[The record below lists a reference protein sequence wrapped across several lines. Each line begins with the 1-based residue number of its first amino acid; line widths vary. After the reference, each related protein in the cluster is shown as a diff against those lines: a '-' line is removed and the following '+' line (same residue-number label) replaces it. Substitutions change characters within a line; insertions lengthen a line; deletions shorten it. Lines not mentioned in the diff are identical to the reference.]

1 MQAMAM
7 EDGERSTGGCRMEA
21 FKNRR
26 EAGQRLARR
35 LEQYAGR
42 EDLLVLA
49 LPRGGVPVAYEIAR
63 SLRAP
68 LDVLV
73 VRKLGVPGHEELAMG
88 AIAGGGIRVLHDAVI
103 HAAGLPP
110 AVVDQ
115 VTHDEE
121 RELLRREEVYRG
133 SRPAL
138 PVENHVIIL
147 VDDGLATGSTMRAAI
162 AAIRRRRPA
171 SILVAVP
178 VASPEICEEL
188 RDEADEVYCDMT
200 PTAFFGVGQWYEDFS
215 QTTDEEVR
223 SLLEQVS

>member
-1 MQAMAM
+1 M
-7 EDGERSTGGCRMEA
+7 ET

-88 AIAGGGIRVLHDAVI
+88 AIAGGGIRILHDGVI
-103 HAAGLPP
+103 HDVGLPS

-138 PVENHVIIL
+138 PVDGRVVIL
-147 VDDGLATGSTMRAAI
+147 VDDGLAAGSTMRAAI

-171 SILVAVP
+171 SLIVAVP
-178 VASPEICEEL
+178 VAAPETCEEL
-188 RDEADEVYCDMT
+188 RQEADEIYCDMT
-200 PTAFFGVGQWYEDFS
+200 PAVFFGVGQWYEDFS

-223 SLLEQVS
+223 SLLEQALAPAKE

>member
-1 MQAMAM
+1 M
-7 EDGERSTGGCRMEA
+7 ENEGGWRMDT

-26 EAGQRLARR
+26 EAGQRLALQ

-42 EDLLVLA
+42 DDIIVLA
-49 LPRGGVPVAYEIAR
+49 LPRGGVPVAYEIAQ

-73 VRKLGVPGHEELAMG
+73 VRKLGVPGQEELAMG

-103 HAAGLPP
+103 QAVGLPP
-110 AVVDQ
+110 TVIDQ

-121 RELLRREEVYRG
+121 RELHRREEAYRG
-133 SRPAL
+133 TRPAL
-138 PVENHVIIL
+138 PVEDRVVIL

-162 AAIRRRRPA
+162 AAIRQRRPA
-171 SILVAVP
+171 LIIVAVP
-178 VASPEICEEL
+178 VAPQETCEGL
-188 RDEADEVYCDMT
+188 RDEADEVYCVVT
-200 PTAFFGVGQWYEDFS
+200 PSIFFGVGQWYEDFS

-223 SLLEQVS
+223 SLLECRNEPSKS

>member
-1 MQAMAM
+1 M
-7 EDGERSTGGCRMEA
+7 EP

-26 EAGQRLARR
+26 EAGRRLVRR

-42 EDLLVLA
+42 KDLLVLA
-49 LPRGGVPVAYEIAR
+49 LPRGGVPVAYEIATI
-63 SLRAP
+63 LRAP
-68 LDVLV
+68 LDILV

-110 AVVDQ
+110 DVVDQ

-121 RELLRREEVYRG
+121 RELLRREEAYRG
-133 SRPAL
+133 SRSAL
-138 PVENHVIIL
+138 PVQDHVVIL

-162 AAIRRRRPA
+162 AAIRQCRPA
-171 SILVAVP
+171 HIIVAVP
-178 VASPEICEEL
+178 VASPETCEEL
-188 RDEADEVYCDMT
+188 RNEADEVYCDMT
-200 PTAFFGVGQWYEDFS
+200 PTVFFGVGQWYEDFS

-223 SLLEQVS
+223 SLLEQAPQGVRHGHDASSSP

>member
-1 MQAMAM
+1 
-7 EDGERSTGGCRMEA
+7 MEA

-171 SILVAVP
+171 SIIVAVP
-178 VASPEICEEL
+178 VAASEICEEL

-200 PTAFFGVGQWYEDFS
+200 PAAFFGVGQWYEDFS

-223 SLLEQVS
+223 SLLEQAF